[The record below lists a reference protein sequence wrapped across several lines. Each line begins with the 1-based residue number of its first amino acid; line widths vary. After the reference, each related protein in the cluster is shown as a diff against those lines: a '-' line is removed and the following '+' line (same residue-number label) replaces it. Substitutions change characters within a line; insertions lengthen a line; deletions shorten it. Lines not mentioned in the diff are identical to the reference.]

1 MAFEWGKYY
10 KMEEYHEGQITDT
23 VWDRIGEH
31 YGIDSNELE
40 TLTKDQFLEIKHWF
54 ENDLNEYSIL
64 QQGWLSFKN
73 MWQNEN
79 DDFDD

>member
-23 VWDRIGEH
+23 VFERITEH
-31 YGIDSNELE
+31 YEVEDLE
-40 TLTKDQFLEIKHWF
+40 TLTKEQFLEVKNWF
-54 ENDLNEYSIL
+54 DNELNEYSVL
-64 QQGWLSFKN
+64 QQGWLNFKN